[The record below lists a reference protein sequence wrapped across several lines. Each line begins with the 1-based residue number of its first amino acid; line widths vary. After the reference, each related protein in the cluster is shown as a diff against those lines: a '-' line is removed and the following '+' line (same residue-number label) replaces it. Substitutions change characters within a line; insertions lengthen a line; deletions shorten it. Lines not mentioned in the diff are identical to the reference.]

1 LHSNLALAV
10 NAEYTYMLV
19 KFEGMNHEYILLN
32 DRIND
37 VLGKLNIKNYTVL
50 NSFKGSELEGINYKP
65 LFEDFIEYKEKK
77 GAFKVFCAKF
87 VTNEDGTGIVHIA
100 PAFGES
106 DFELGIEKGLID
118 IDRPLCPIDENGFF
132 TNDVKMVQNK
142 HFKEADKIII
152 DTLKSIGRLIFNGVI
167 THKYPLCYRTDTP
180 LMYRVYK

>member
-1 LHSNLALAV
+1 MV
-10 NAEYTYMLV
+10 V
-19 KFEGMNHEYILLN
+19 RFEGIDHEYIVLE

-37 VLGKLNIKNYTVL
+37 VLGKLNIKKYSVL
-50 NSFKGSELEGINYKP
+50 NSFKGSQLEGINYKP
-65 LFEDFIEYKEKK
+65 LFEDFIDYKEKK

-132 TNDVKMVQNK
+132 TSFLQFELNTIRAFAIRAFEFFAIDININISEGQSTTSLGSTEY
-142 HFKEADKIII
+142 FTKILSNI
-152 DTLKSIGRLIFNGVI
+152 
-167 THKYPLCYRTDTP
+167 
-180 LMYRVYK
+180 